1 MNTTPDEAP
10 DPGLLRF
17 LKILVF
23 SLAGTMIIGLIV
35 LVGLF
40 VMRFPPAP
48 GTPAGA
54 FPTEIALPA
63 GEKAAALTR
72 GPDWLAVV
80 TESGRLLIFSL
91 DGVRLLQEVRIA
103 TQGQ

>member
-17 LKILVF
+17 LRILVF

-48 GTPAGA
+48 GAPGA
-54 FPTEIALPA
+54 FPAEIALPA

-80 TESGRLLIFSL
+80 TESGRLLVFSP
-91 DGVRLLQEVRIA
+91 DGARLLQEVRIA